1 MPMPKGTKKTD
12 AQRRAQNKWQ
22 TAHESTLGCKL
33 KKPVADAFKEYARMQ
48 NTTVSALLS
57 QFVRDTLETAGM
69 LPDPKAPADPVQD
82 DDTGDR

>member
-33 KKPVADAFKEYARMQ
+33 KRPVADSFREYATAN

-57 QFVRDTLETAGM
+57 QFVKDTLERAGM
-69 LPDPKAPADPVQD
+69 LPDPKAPADPGED
-82 DDTGDR
+82 